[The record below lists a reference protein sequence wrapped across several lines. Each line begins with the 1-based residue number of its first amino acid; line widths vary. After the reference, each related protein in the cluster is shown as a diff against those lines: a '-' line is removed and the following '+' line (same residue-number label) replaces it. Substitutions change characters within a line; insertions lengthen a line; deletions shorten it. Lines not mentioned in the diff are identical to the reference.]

1 MAAQFNSEIEEISME
16 GFQVVSGE
24 YFARRAICF
33 SPSFT
38 IWNGGITFNKVT
50 LTALNNCE
58 RVRIEI
64 HPQKKSILLVPVT
77 IKDKDGI
84 PWRKNV
90 KEYAPRRIECA
101 KFTSKLYEMWGW
113 DTSCVYR
120 AVGRIVTVDNKVM
133 LLFDF
138 SSPEQ
143 WKAKEKKVEGSL

>member
-1 MAAQFNSEIEEISME
+1 MAAGPFISEIEEISMD

-24 YFARRAICF
+24 YFVRRAIYY
-33 SPSFT
+33 SPTCT
-38 IWNGGITFNKVT
+38 IWSGGITFNKMA

-64 HPQKKSILLVPVT
+64 HPQKKGILLVPVT

-84 PWRKNV
+84 LWRKNI
-90 KEYAPRRIECA
+90 KDYAPRRMECVR
-101 KFTSKLYEMWGW
+101 FSSKLYEMWNW
-113 DTSCVYR
+113 DTGCVCR
-120 AVGRIVTVDNKVM
+120 AVGRVVTVDSKVM

-143 WKAKEKKVEGSL
+143 WKGKERASEK

>member
-1 MAAQFNSEIEEISME
+1 MTAVPFSNEIEEISMD

-24 YFARRAICF
+24 YFTRRIAYF
-33 SPSFT
+33 SPTCT
-38 IWNGGITFNKVT
+38 IWSGGITFNKVA

-64 HPQKKSILLVPVT
+64 HPQKKSVLLVPVT

-84 PWRKNV
+84 PWRKNI
-90 KEYAPRRIECA
+90 KDYAPRRMECSR
-101 KFTSKLYEMWGW
+101 FSSTLYEMWGW

-120 AVGRIVTVDNKVM
+120 TAGRIVTVDNKVM

-138 SSPEQ
+138 NAPEQ
-143 WKAKEKKVEGSL
+143 WRGKEKKAEK